1 LTPPRTSVLLIRH
14 GETVWNGEGR
24 IQGHLDSALSAT
36 GRAQARALGARIAAE
51 GIDFIAS
58 SDLGR
63 ALATAAAIADV
74 TDLEVVVDSRLRE
87 RSFGALEGMTWPE
100 IARAFPDDY
109 AHLSQ
114 RDPAHRPPG
123 GESAI
128 EFRDRVFGC
137 VTELAQGAPGARI
150 AIVVHGGVLSMFYR
164 HARGLGLDAPRDYTL
179 ANASINR
186 FALTSDGWTL
196 ESWAEVGHLEG
207 VVQDDIEP

>member
-1 LTPPRTSVLLIRH
+1 MTFPRTPVLLIRH

-36 GRAQARALGARIAAE
+36 GRAQAVALGEQLADE
-51 GIDFIAS
+51 GIDVLAS

-63 ALATAAAIADV
+63 ALATAAAIAAT

-87 RSFGALEGMTWPE
+87 RSFGTLEGRTWPE
-100 IARAFPDDY
+100 IAQAFPDDY
-109 AHLSQ
+109 AHLSR

-128 EFRDRVFGC
+128 EFRARVFEC
-137 VTELAQGAPGARI
+137 VTELALAAPGACL
-150 AIVVHGGVLSMFYR
+150 AAVVHGGVLSMFYR

-186 FALTSDGWTL
+186 FALTVDGWVL
-196 ESWAEVGHLEG
+196 ESWAEVGHLRGRVE
-207 VVQDDIEP
+207 DDVGP

>member
-1 LTPPRTSVLLIRH
+1 LTPPRTPVLLIRH

-24 IQGHLDSALSAT
+24 IQGHLDSALSAA
-36 GRAQARALGARIAAE
+36 GRAQARALGERLAEE
-51 GIDFIAS
+51 GIDVLAS

-63 ALATAAAIADV
+63 ALTTAAAIAAA

-87 RSFGALEGMTWPE
+87 RGFGALEGMTWPE
-100 IARAFPDDY
+100 IAGAFPEDY
-109 AHLSQ
+109 AHLSR

-128 EFRDRVFGC
+128 EFRDRVFAC
-137 VTELAQGAPGARI
+137 VTELAQSAPGARL

-186 FALTSDGWTL
+186 FAWTADGWTL
-196 ESWAEVGHLEG
+196 ESWAETAHLDG
-207 VVQDDIEP
+207 VAQDDIEP